1 MASFEH
7 DRLLDAEA
15 RVARALANMLHPQL
29 YPGHGRCTQLSQH
42 ELSHLVGTSRQGVSQ
57 ALQVLEEAGLIGV
70 NYRMITILDIDGLR
84 NFGS

>member
-7 DRLLDAEA
+7 DRLLDPEA

-29 YPGHGRCTQLSQH
+29 YPGHGRCIQLSQD
-42 ELSHLVGTSRQGVSQ
+42 ELSHLVGTSRQRVSQ

-70 NYRMITILDIDGLR
+70 DYRMITILDIDGLR